1 VDKSL
6 IIGSFARH
14 ILTTLGGMA
23 VAKGWLDSSQ
33 IEPVAGAM
41 LVIAGVVWSLVQKRT
56 AK

>member
-1 VDKSL
+1 MDKSL

-33 IEPVAGAM
+33 IEPVAGAL
-41 LVIAGVVWSLVQKRT
+41 LVLAGVAWSLIQKR
-56 AK
+56 AAR

>member
-1 VDKSL
+1 VEKTV

-33 IEPVAGAM
+33 IEPVAGAL
-41 LVIAGVVWSLVQKRT
+41 LVIAGVAWSLVQKRT
-56 AK
+56 AR

>member
-1 VDKSL
+1 MDKTV

-33 IEPVAGAM
+33 IEPVAGAL
-41 LVIAGVVWSLVQKRT
+41 LVLAGVAWSLIQKRT
-56 AK
+56 AR

>member
-1 VDKSL
+1 MDKSL

-33 IEPVAGAM
+33 IEPVAGAL
-41 LVIAGVVWSLVQKRT
+41 LVIAGVAWSLIQKRT

>member
-1 VDKSL
+1 MDKTV

-33 IEPVAGAM
+33 IEPVAGAL
-41 LVIAGVVWSLVQKRT
+41 LVLAGVVWSLIQKRT

>member
-1 VDKSL
+1 VEKTV

-33 IEPVAGAM
+33 IEPVAGAI
-41 LVIAGVVWSLVQKRT
+41 LVLAGVAWSLIQKR
-56 AK
+56 AAR